1 MDLGTESGFC
11 ASLFAIKGGLAG
23 IQARRRY
30 PHFSLFREAAR
41 YAGSAKKMR
50 GPTWHECANAAAP
63 KLRLSGWRDSWGV
76 LARAVCGIAF
86 CAWGARFFRRTLRAL
101 RIFAPAGWE
110 KSNAAGLRRAGG
122 KSGPFGRSASYAVF
136 RILRAFYDVFK
147 RRPGKRVAD
156 CGIDSRPYAS
166 GPAGF

>member
-1 MDLGTESGFC
+1 MDLETESGFC

-41 YAGSAKKMR
+41 CAGSAKKMR
-50 GPTWHECANAAAP
+50 GPTRHECAKAAAP

-76 LARAVCGIAF
+76 LARALCVIAF

-101 RIFAPAGWE
+101 RIFAPAGWGKIE
-110 KSNAAGLRRAGG
+110 YGGIAQGQGEIRAVRPQRFICSIPHSPRLLRRLQASPWQASCGLR
-122 KSGPFGRSASYAVF
+122 S
-136 RILRAFYDVFK
+136 
-147 RRPGKRVAD
+147 
-156 CGIDSRPYAS
+156 
-166 GPAGF
+166 